1 MKRVPMLMPSQPSA
15 SAATRP
21 RASASPPEAII
32 GILMTL
38 AAAGSSTRLGTSSSP
53 GCPAH
58 SKPSMLMASTPI
70 FSAEMPWRT
79 RRALVDHLDAVLPE
93 LRQERLGIVAGRLHD
108 LDAGRDDGVDVFA
121 VGARHERRQDRQVH
135 AERLVGH
142 LAAARDLLHQVLR
155 RRLRQRGQET
165 ERAGIGDGRGQLG
178 ASDPLH
184 AALHDG
190 VLHPEHL
197 RESRA
202 DHRALTYACPVRPG
216 T

>member
-1 MKRVPMLMPSQPSA
+1 
-15 SAATRP
+15 
-21 RASASPPEAII
+21 
-32 GILMTL
+32 MTL

-53 GCPAH
+53 GWPAH
-58 SKPSMLMASTPI
+58 SKPSMQMASTPI

-79 RRALVDHLDAVLPE
+79 RGALVDHLDAVVLE
-93 LRQERLGIVAGRLHD
+93 LRQERLGVVARRLHD

-142 LAAARDLLHQVLR
+142 LAAARDLLDQVLG
-155 RRLRQRGQET
+155 RRLRQRREEAQ
-165 ERAGIGDGRGQLG
+165 RAGVGDRRGQLG
-178 ASDPLH
+178 AADPLH

-197 RESRA
+197 GESRA
-202 DHRALTYACPVRPG
+202 DHCALTYACPVRPR